1 MCYYS
6 QYSHKNKNFSNS
18 SLCLVCNK
26 IIFPSVNNFL
36 FTKVTLAPTH
46 SLVLFPPDQFI
57 PEQEVSP
64 VDGVEDEEEE
74 GGEEEEEPV
83 HLVVLIIPSGV
94 FLFSP
99 LLCPDQTVLSALT
112 VCQLILIK

>member
-1 MCYYS
+1 M
-6 QYSHKNKNFSNS
+6 
-18 SLCLVCNK
+18 
-26 IIFPSVNNFL
+26 NNFL
-36 FTKVTLAPTH
+36 FTKITLAPRH
-46 SLVLFPPDQFI
+46 FLVLFCPDQFI

-94 FLFSP
+94 FLSSP
-99 LLCPDQTVLSALT
+99 LLCAGPTVLPPLAVYRLVLLRLSHFFQVT
-112 VCQLILIK
+112 VQV